1 MKKLCNKIIVYIG
14 YALAVAAL
22 LTVFANMIAISAYMF
37 VLIAI
42 VCGIAYYHLKDT
54 HDNT

>member
-14 YALAVAAL
+14 YALTVAAL